1 MVTAWVPAVGAPG
14 GRTLRGYRSV
24 MSDDATPQDTA
35 ETTEPAEPTEQTDD
49 SSEGGQVSEVGN
61 LAGGPETIYP
71 DQATAGYPDTESDGP
86 QEGTAGPN
94 ARPRDDRPGGGP
106 DNPH

>member
-1 MVTAWVPAVGAPG
+1 MVAARVPPVGAPG
-14 GRTLRGYRSV
+14 GRALRGYRSA
-24 MSDDATPQDTA
+24 MSDHATPQDTA
-35 ETTEPAEPTEQTDD
+35 EPTERTEQTDD
-49 SSEGGQVSEVGN
+49 SSEGGQVSEVGS